1 VRSVAVCALVAGTL
15 LISPSAA
22 PPGVGEW
29 SGWPAAW
36 GAAAPSHHLSLP
48 GLPNPKVMVGD
59 PGRFGGEFL
68 DSQVSDPR
76 TFNPIL
82 AQETSS
88 TGPLGSVFDG
98 LVEDNGE
105 TTETEPALAESW
117 TVSPDGKT
125 WTFVLRQGLQWY
137 DGQPLTADDVV
148 FTFGVIF
155 DKAIPNSLADV
166 LSINGKPIQVRK
178 VDARTVQ
185 FITPEPFGP
194 FLRAISVSIVPRHK
208 LEDAYKSGRFQQT
221 WGINTSPK
229 DIVGSGP
236 YIMTE
241 YRPAELIRYVRNPH
255 YWKVDGQGHRLPY
268 IDSIALRIVPDQ
280 NAQRLLFQ
288 SKSTDSYGVRPKE
301 YAAFKRDEK
310 AGNYTV
316 FDGGPT
322 FGTEFLVFN
331 ENPRG
336 GMPDY
341 KLKWFQNQKFRQ
353 AVSYATDREAII
365 NQVFAGH
372 AVPQYGPE
380 SPADKFFF
388 DPHVMQYP
396 YSLTKAAQVL
406 AEAGFKKGADGVL
419 RDADGHPVQFVVST
433 NSDNPDRVAIGNIMR
448 QDLAQLG
455 MQVTLVPESFNTL
468 VAKLVE
474 SYKWETMVLGLTGGI
489 EPHNGQ
495 NVWRSSGSL
504 HMWYPKEPKP
514 ATQWEAQID
523 RYFNLA
529 ATTVDQNRRRDY
541 YYQYQAI
548 VAEEVPVVYTAI
560 PNAYVA
566 VRNKFGNIHFTAFG
580 GPFWNFPVIF
590 IKP

>member
-1 VRSVAVCALVAGTL
+1 VRFVAVSSLLVATL
-15 LISPSAA
+15 LM
-22 PPGVGEW
+22 PPALSSWLPGAGR
-29 SGWPAAW
+29 PAW
-36 GAAAPSHHLSLP
+36 GASAPSHHPVLP

-88 TGPLGSVFDG
+88 TGPLGTLFDG

-117 TVSPDGKT
+117 KTSPDGKT
-125 WTFVLRQGLQWY
+125 WTFVLRQGLQWD

-155 DKAIPNSLADV
+155 DKNIPNSLADV
-166 LSINGKPIQVRK
+166 LSVAGKPVEATK
-178 VDARTVQ
+178 VDARTVA
-185 FITPEPFGP
+185 FHTAEPFGP
-194 FLRAISVSIVPRHK
+194 FLRTIGVSILPRHK
-208 LEDAYKSGRFQQT
+208 LEAPYKAGKFRQT
-221 WGINTSPK
+221 WGVNTPPSEL
-229 DIVGSGP
+229 VGSGP

-241 YRPAELIRYVRNPH
+241 YRPAERVRYVRNPH

-268 IDSIALRIVPDQ
+268 IDSVVLRIVPSQ
-280 NAQRLLFQ
+280 EALRLLFQ
-288 SKSTDSYGVRPKE
+288 GKQTDSYGLRPKE
-301 YAAFKRDEK
+301 YSAFKRDEK

-331 ENPRG
+331 QNPRS

-353 AVSYATDREAII
+353 AVSYATDRQAII
-365 NQVFAGH
+365 NQVYAGH
-372 AVPQYGPE
+372 AVVQYGPE

-388 DPHVMQYP
+388 NPHVMQYP
-396 YSLTKAAQVL
+396 YDLTKAAQVL
-406 AEAGFKKGADGVL
+406 GEGGFKKGPDGML
-419 RDADGHPVQFVVST
+419 RDGDGHPVEFVIST
-433 NSDNPDRVAIGNIMR
+433 NSDNQDRVAIANIMR
-448 QDLAQLG
+448 QDLSQLG
-455 MQVTLVPESFNTL
+455 MRVTLVPEAFNTL
-468 VAKLVE
+468 VNKLVE
-474 SYKWETMVLGLTGGI
+474 SFKWETMVLGLTGGI

-504 HMWYPKEPKP
+504 HMWNPKEAKP
-514 ATQWEAQID
+514 VTPWEAQID
-523 RYFNLA
+523 RYFNLG
-529 ATTVDQNRRRDY
+529 ATTVDQNRRREY
-541 YYQYQAI
+541 YYQYQTV
-548 VAEEVPVVYTAI
+548 VAEQVPVVYTAI

>member
-1 VRSVAVCALVAGTL
+1 VRSAAVCALVVASLLVAPSGT
-15 LISPSAA
+15 SRDAA
-22 PPGVGEW
+22 PFW
-29 SGWPAAW
+29 TAAW
-36 GAAAPSHHLSLP
+36 GAAAPSHHPSLP
-48 GLPNPKVMVGD
+48 GLPNPKVMTGD

-88 TGPLGSVFDG
+88 TGPLGTLFDG

-117 TVSPDGKT
+117 KTSPDGKT
-125 WTFVLRQGLQWY
+125 WTFVLRQGLQWD

-155 DKAIPNSLADV
+155 DKNIPNSLADV
-166 LSINGKPIQVRK
+166 LNVAGKPIQTRK
-178 VDARTVQ
+178 VDAQTVQ
-185 FITPEPFGP
+185 FITAEPFGP
-194 FLRAISVSIVPRHK
+194 FLRAIGVSILPRHK
-208 LEDAYKSGRFQQT
+208 LEDAYKAGRFRQT
-221 WGINTSPK
+221 WGVNTSPK
-229 DIVGSGP
+229 DLVGSGP

-241 YRPAELIRYVRNPH
+241 YRPAERITYVRNPH
-255 YWKVDGQGHRLPY
+255 YWKVDAEGHRLPH
-268 IDSIALRIVPDQ
+268 IDRVALRIVPDQ
-280 NAQRLLFQ
+280 NALRLLFQ
-288 SKSTDSYGVRPKE
+288 SKQTDSYGVRPKE
-301 YAAFKRDEK
+301 YGAFKRDEK
-310 AGNYTV
+310 GGNYTV

-331 ENPRG
+331 QNPRS

-353 AVSYATDREAII
+353 AVSYATDRQAII

-388 DPHVMQYP
+388 NPHVMQYP
-396 YSLTKAAQVL
+396 YDLAKAAQVL
-406 AEAGFKKGADGVL
+406 AEARFKKGGDGVL
-419 RDADGHPVQFVVST
+419 RDAAGHPVEFVIST

-448 QDLAQLG
+448 QDLTQLG
-455 MQVTLVPESFNTL
+455 MRVTLVPEAFNTL
-468 VAKLVE
+468 VNKLVE

-504 HMWYPKEPKP
+504 HMWSPKESKP
-514 ATQWEAQID
+514 ATPWEAEVD
-523 RYFNLA
+523 RYFNLG

-541 YYQYQAI
+541 YFQYQAV
-548 VAEEVPVVYTAI
+548 VAEQVPVVYTAI